1 MLPVLCLLALAVI
14 IPSACVLWFM
24 TQAVRNERL
33 AVRQQLTQVYTE
45 EFKKFRDEFNQQ
57 WNRMM
62 QRLSRESEGD
72 IHAASHFSGL
82 VKNDLVLCS
91 SAIIF
96 DSHGNIEY
104 PRLVLDTHEKLSP
117 FPPELDQMEYIQND
131 YLKAAERYKN
141 LAMVHSNPDLV
152 AQGWQGQIRCLIK
165 AGKEKE
171 AVAVFLEGIKR
182 RDIYG
187 SARDPDG
194 RLILPNVIWLMDP
207 VIERLLKT
215 PDGLEREDQM
225 ALKSIHAQ
233 FPGLLTSYNDPM
245 IPASQRRF
253 LMHQLVE
260 KNSVIRY
267 KLSTL
272 DSEDLAAAFLES
284 ECRFTTRSFL
294 SPTKQ
299 PDLWQ
304 ARTKNGRVLLLYT
317 IEQLKLMLNR
327 FQYAQVEN
335 LDKRDVFV
343 TVWPTR
349 EGPQKSSFL
358 QLPAGEAL
366 PDFTMGLFFK
376 KGDPLKVA
384 EDRQRTIYIWTALLG
399 ITAMGILVG
408 LVGRYQMRQMKVTRL
423 KNDFVATVTHEL
435 KTPLASMRLLTDTL
449 LEGRYRDETQVREYL
464 ELISRENHRLSRL
477 IDNFLTF
484 SRMERNK
491 RVFDFRK
498 VHPQEIAGIALDS
511 VREKF
516 TAEGVEL
523 KVNVEPNLP
532 ELTADRDGLVT
543 VLINLLDNACKY
555 SENEKWISLHVYA
568 ANYSIFFEVADR
580 GIGMSC
586 REMKNIFER
595 FYQVDQRLS
604 RKVGGCGLGLAIV
617 KFIIDAHGGDI
628 DVTSERTLGSRFVIR
643 IPVDGE
649 KSTQT
654 METS

>member
-1 MLPVLCLLALAVI
+1 
-14 IPSACVLWFM
+14 
-24 TQAVRNERL
+24 
-33 AVRQQLTQVYTE
+33 
-45 EFKKFRDEFNQQ
+45 
-57 WNRMM
+57 
-62 QRLSRESEGD
+62 
-72 IHAASHFSGL
+72 
-82 VKNDLVLCS
+82 
-91 SAIIF
+91 
-96 DSHGNIEY
+96 
-104 PRLVLDTHEKLSP
+104 
-117 FPPELDQMEYIQND
+117 
-131 YLKAAERYKN
+131 
-141 LAMVHSNPDLV
+141 
-152 AQGWQGQIRCLIK
+152 LIK
-165 AGKEKE
+165 AEREKE
-171 AVAVFLEGIKR
+171 AVAIFLEGIKR

-187 SARDPDG
+187 SAKDPDG

-207 VIERLLKT
+207 VLQKLIKIPDSLK
-215 PDGLEREDQM
+215 REDQTT
-225 ALKSIHAQ
+225 LKSVQAELIEI
-233 FPGLLTSYNDPM
+233 LKSYNGPLM
-245 IPASQRRF
+245 PAPQRRF
-253 LMHQLVE
+253 LMHQVVDKIPLARHMF
-260 KNSVIRY
+260 I
-267 KLSTL
+267 TL
-272 DSEDLAAAFLES
+272 ACEDLAAGFLES
-284 ECRFTTRSFL
+284 GGPFTTRSSL

-304 ARTKNGRVLLLYT
+304 ARTQNGRVLLLYT
-317 IEQLKLMLNR
+317 SDQLKNMLKQ
-327 FQYAQVEN
+327 FQNEQVGN

-343 TVWPTR
+343 KVWPTR
-349 EGPQKSSFL
+349 EGPQKSPFL
-358 QLPAGEAL
+358 QLSAGEVL

-449 LEGRYRDETQVREYL
+449 LEGRYRDETQVRDYL

-498 VHPQEIAGIALDS
+498 VHPQEIVTIALDS

-532 ELTADRDGLVT
+532 ELIADRDSLAT
-543 VLINLLDNACKY
+543 VLINLLDNAFKY
-555 SENEKWISLHVYA
+555 SENEKWISLHVFT

-580 GIGMSC
+580 GIGMSR

-617 KFIIDAHGGDI
+617 KFIVDAHGGDI
-628 DVTSERTLGSRFVIR
+628 DVTSERTLGSRFVVR
-643 IPVDGE
+643 IPIDSE
-649 KSTQT
+649 KSTQI